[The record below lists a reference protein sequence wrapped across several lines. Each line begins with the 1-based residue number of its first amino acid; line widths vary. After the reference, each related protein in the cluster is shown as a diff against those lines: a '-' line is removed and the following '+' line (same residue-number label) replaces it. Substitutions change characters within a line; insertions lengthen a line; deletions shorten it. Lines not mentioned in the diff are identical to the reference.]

1 MPSAPAIKLTREE
14 AELICLS
21 LNDVTQIDIGK
32 TKLNQE
38 SAKSRLSTLS
48 QQEDA
53 LYYHWV
59 EGALSKD
66 AYDRKLAKLN
76 AERAELENAL
86 SSDSH
91 VNPEQTKAT
100 AEILLELCKSA
111 EVTWENGSDARLAS
125 LS

>member
-1 MPSAPAIKLTREE
+1 MPSALAIKLTREE

-48 QQEDA
+48 HQEDA
-53 LYYHWV
+53 LYDHWV
-59 EGALSKD
+59 EGALSKE

-76 AERAELENAL
+76 AERAELENTL
-86 SSDSH
+86 VRDSLA
-91 VNPEQTKAT
+91 NPEQTKAT
-100 AEILLELCKSA
+100 AEILLEPA
-111 EVTWENGSDARLAS
+111 PERRNYWI
-125 LS
+125 